1 MDSVA
6 TRRTLIAVLL
16 PATALLILYGVF
28 ATTAGS
34 TAAAAVLLLLTVTLL
49 VTVETAETVD
59 PHQINLVQ
67 EKSYRITLRS
77 VLATAILTGIVLL
90 AVLYGAAAV
99 IGVVAAFAGYETLS
113 FQLFADAVGRLALLL
128 EIPAT
133 QLVAGYAAVAV
144 AMGAGFW
151 ILFPYLP
158 TQDEEIAAP
167 ATFLATGVYVAAVG
181 AMFASLPVSQPASLA
196 LDAAIVA
203 FWGHFF
209 ALAYEDVEKYVP

>member
-6 TRRTLIAVLL
+6 ARRHLLFVLL
-16 PATALLILYGVF
+16 PLTAALMVYGVF
-28 ATTAGS
+28 SPVAGS
-34 TAAAAVLLLLTVTLL
+34 TAAAVVLLLLTAALL
-49 VTVETAETVD
+49 VSVEAAETVD

-77 VLATAILTGIVLL
+77 VVATAFLTGIVLL
-90 AVLYGAAAV
+90 ALLYGAAAV

-113 FQLFADAVGRLALLL
+113 FQLFADAVGRLGILL
-128 EIPAT
+128 EISAVH
-133 QLVAGYAAVAV
+133 LLGGYAAVAV

-158 TQDEEIAAP
+158 TQDEEVAAP
-167 ATFLATGVYVAAVG
+167 ATFLATGIWLAAVAG
-181 AMFASLPVSQPASLA
+181 MFVPLPVTQPASLA

-203 FWGHFF
+203 VWGHFF